1 MSFRDTQN
9 PGIGGLDELTLGE
22 ELTVQYI
29 AALGT
34 PGYFLRTNLA
44 GTSVEWAAVP
54 SSGHIIEDEGTPLT
68 QRGNMNFT
76 GAGVTVTDVGGKT
89 VVIIPSAGVTDGDK
103 GDITVSSA
111 GTVWTIDPS
120 TVTLAKQAD
129 VATGTIFYRKTAAA
143 GAPEVQTL
151 ATLKTDL
158 GLTGTNSGDVTLAGE
173 TYLTLAGQVLTANAI
188 NLAGTN
194 VTGNLP
200 VTKLNSGTSASGT
213 TFWRGDGTWAT
224 PAGSSGDVVGPAS
237 ATDNA
242 IARFNL
248 ATGKLIKNSGVLIG
262 NSNDVT
268 ITVADASNVTPL
280 KIYNNDK
287 TNFTDSLYL
296 ETAGDQ
302 FFSPTINLTN
312 NTTVAAGQDLNSGTL
327 SFRTRD
333 SAGNLQTSASITTRL
348 LDNTNGSEYS
358 SISLNAAVS
367 AKNGGTASSLILTPN
382 NGTYSFFSGNM
393 NGGAGGSQ
401 MQGILNFNSIN
412 TSGKTFTF
420 PNTTGTLALT
430 ANPTAITVPDDVY
443 DATTWNG
450 STQVPTKNAVRDKIE
465 SLVPTF
471 LRTFAL
477 MGA

>member
-89 VVIIPSAGVTDGDK
+89 VVMIPSAGVTDGDK